1 MLILTRYLGEAL
13 VIGDDVYITV
23 LDVKGNQARLGI
35 EAPKEITVHRLEIYK
50 RIQNEK
56 EEVENDEE

>member
-35 EAPKEITVHRLEIYK
+35 EAPNEITVHRLEIYK

-56 EEVENDEE
+56 EEVENDEK